1 SDLDTQ
7 LEKIFN
13 GVREFHIFKQNYTRW
28 EDIDT
33 FKTLVTGQNGFPI
46 FSPRSDKDPKFTDYP
61 IDYNNR
67 IISRYRPV
75 RPPKSVKSY
84 YTDNNIALG
93 NKDTATYNAP
103 IVAGGTIGKGRVLVM
118 GSHLYASIL
127 VNPRNYSNNVRNEH
141 KTGTPDSPDMEN
153 FFHNV
158 FSWLTEQNS
167 DEDNHYTRTGTPIK
181 ILSNK
186 TKTVFWGITA
196 ITGIDLVDFKIHDN
210 FNFETD
216 NNPKVVSTWKDAK
229 EQGLLNPSKYPLLL
243 VEDFEMTNTW
253 GDFYE
258 HTVRK
263 TALDEVD
270 LIVDY
275 IRAGGGVIMMESPH
289 FMDKYA
295 ITETASN
302 EIMKKAGVT
311 TFFENNKQDTK
322 LLPNKTDAGGVAQ
335 YDMCVADYI
344 SHTDLQRRL
353 EMDDYSNVPTTLQG
367 LKELL
372 DNNGKLSYL

>member
-1 SDLDTQ
+1 
-7 LEKIFN
+7 
-13 GVREFHIFKQNYTRW
+13 
-28 EDIDT
+28 
-33 FKTLVTGQNGFPI
+33 
-46 FSPRSDKDPKFTDYP
+46 
-61 IDYNNR
+61 
-67 IISRYRPV
+67 
-75 RPPKSVKSY
+75 
-84 YTDNNIALG
+84 
-93 NKDTATYNAP
+93 
-103 IVAGGTIGKGRVLVM
+103 
-118 GSHLYASIL
+118 
-127 VNPRNYSNNVRNEH
+127 
-141 KTGTPDSPDMEN
+141 
-153 FFHNV
+153 
-158 FSWLTEQNS
+158 
-167 DEDNHYTRTGTPIK
+167 
-181 ILSNK
+181 
-186 TKTVFWGITA
+186 FWGISS
-196 ITGIDLVDFKIHDN
+196 TGVDNDLVDFKIHND

-216 NNPKVVSTWKDAK
+216 NNPKVITTWKEAK
-229 EQGLLNPSKYPLLL
+229 EQGLLDPSKYPLLL

-253 GDFYE
+253 AGDFNE

-275 IRAGGGVIMMESPH
+275 IRAGGGVLMMESPH
-289 FMDKYA
+289 FRDKYA

-322 LLPNKTDAGGVAQ
+322 LLPNKTDAGGVGQ

-372 DNNGKLSYL
+372 DNNGKLSYLEEVLARRERKIFAEGNETKELTQSDCGKVEVEDANGNKVQIQTNLVKGDGIIEDDGIYDKYANYPVDLNFAQAQGDVGGSMNTLLAHELKKNLLSSVDLKREYTNMSALLLNNAVFSDDKFQSLNDLLNKYKAGGEFVNDKG